1 VRGVVRDLRSPR
13 PVSDLELGPLDQ
25 VSDEGPGAQAAAT
38 PGCAVA
44 FLAWGSWREPA
55 SVGRVGRERRR
66 LGPESGRAR
75 GPHMATPPSPTRPS
89 RCGME
94 QLRVPKLL
102 AGALA
107 AVSGAVVASLFGV
120 EGTLIGAAL
129 VSLLVAPAEAVYTH
143 SLASAHRVARRSLVR
158 RVGEQAGASEEAASE
173 EAASEAHPQP
183 IRWQRVAVAAVL
195 AFGIAVAAITGVET
209 VANQPLA
216 SLFGSRARPGA
227 STSVGL
233 VVTGA
238 DRSAPPA
245 TRAPATSTT
254 STSEPA
260 PTTTAPVAVPTT
272 TAPVPTVPSTT
283 TATTATPGTHA
294 PTTQRR

>member
-1 VRGVVRDLRSPR
+1 
-13 PVSDLELGPLDQ
+13 
-25 VSDEGPGAQAAAT
+25 
-38 PGCAVA
+38 
-44 FLAWGSWREPA
+44 
-55 SVGRVGRERRR
+55 
-66 LGPESGRAR
+66 
-75 GPHMATPPSPTRPS
+75 
-89 RCGME
+89 ME

-107 AVSGAVVASLFGV
+107 AVSGAVVASFFGV

-143 SLASAHRVARRSLVR
+143 SLASAHKVARRSLVR
-158 RVGEQAGASEEAASE
+158 RVGDQADVSEEE
-173 EAASEAHPQP
+173 ASEADPQP

-195 AFGIAVAAITGVET
+195 AFGIAVVAITGVEA

-216 SLFGSRARPGA
+216 SLFGSRSQQGG
-227 STSVGL
+227 STSVG
-233 VVTGA
+233 VVVAGA

-254 STSEPA
+254 SPAGPA
-260 PTTTAPVAVPTT
+260 PTTTAPIVVPTT
-272 TAPVPTVPSTT
+272 TAPAATVPSTT
-283 TATTATPGTHA
+283 AVPTTVAGTQP